1 MYTHWAKLYIHL
13 LLLTPEH
20 LHGTP
25 DVQGG
30 TQGGQY
36 NSYNY
41 DICQLSQQSAY
52 FLHHLHIF
60 KLS

>member
-1 MYTHWAKLYIHL
+1 MHTYWAKLYIHL

-36 NSYNY
+36 